1 MILSP
6 RLMKTVTMGIRTLR
20 RKETLA
26 ETVAPIQGDFF
37 LQFDPPKIIS
47 FIQIPLCLLA
57 LRENLGSL
65 HELLGSLQL
74 TVYRIFFWAI
84 TI

>member
-26 ETVAPIQGDFF
+26 ETVVPIRGDFF

-65 HELLGSLQL
+65 HEFLGSLQL
-74 TVYRIFFWAI
+74 TVHRIFLGQ
-84 TI
+84 

>member
-37 LQFDPPKIIS
+37 LQFDPPKIIFS
-47 FIQIPLCLLA
+47 YKF
-57 LRENLGSL
+57 R
-65 HELLGSLQL
+65 
-74 TVYRIFFWAI
+74 YDFWHLEKI
-84 TI
+84 

>member
-47 FIQIPLCLLA
+47 FIQIPL
-57 LRENLGSL
+57 
-65 HELLGSLQL
+65 
-74 TVYRIFFWAI
+74 
-84 TI
+84 

>member
-26 ETVAPIQGDFF
+26 ENVAPIQGDFF
-37 LQFDPPKIIS
+37 VFNLTPLKLFLTYKFRYDFWHLEKI
-47 FIQIPLCLLA
+47 
-57 LRENLGSL
+57 
-65 HELLGSLQL
+65 
-74 TVYRIFFWAI
+74 
-84 TI
+84 